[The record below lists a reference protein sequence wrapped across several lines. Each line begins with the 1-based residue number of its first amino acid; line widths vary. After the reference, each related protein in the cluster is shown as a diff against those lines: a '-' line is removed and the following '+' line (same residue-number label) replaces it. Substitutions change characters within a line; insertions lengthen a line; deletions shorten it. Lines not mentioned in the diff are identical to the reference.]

1 MPLFR
6 PGRCIAVPVVF
17 YRFAQE
23 SSFRVWCTPSLWTG
37 LPPSTVLGCAAAAT
51 PKRKL
56 GLEARLRQVFHRYRL
71 FYSDLDRDQ
80 LLERICEAGRDWDAT
95 RSEVSQVMRGFYK
108 G

>member
-1 MPLFR
+1 MHPKPLD
-6 PGRCIAVPVVF
+6 GVA
-17 YRFAQE
+17 
-23 SSFRVWCTPSLWTG
+23 
-37 LPPSTVLGCAAAAT
+37 PSTVSGCAAAAT